1 MIGDPSEFAKNT
13 FPLMKEMKNSPKE
26 DFMSKRV
33 NKRKAVVEQPEV
45 VNEKIDDAD
54 VIDAEFVDTDE
65 EVTDVVASEP
75 KKGWKEKAKAFWSD
89 HKGAIKTGAI
99 AVGAFALGAIASA
112 MTNSHDCLC
121 EEDEESECYL
131 PNPEQVQEV
140 AAEATTEPVSDE
152 TVDTEVS
159 ETIE

>member
-1 MIGDPSEFAKNT
+1 
-13 FPLMKEMKNSPKE
+13 
-26 DFMSKRV
+26 MSKRV
-33 NKRKAVVEQPEV
+33 NKRKAVVGQPEV

-65 EVTDVVASEP
+65 EATDAVTSEP
-75 KKGWKEKAKAFWSD
+75 QKGWKEKALAFWSD
-89 HKGAIKTGAI
+89 HKGAITTGAI
-99 AVGAFALGAIASA
+99 AVGAFALGAIAA
-112 MTNSHDCLC
+112 AIMTNGHDDYYC
-121 EEDEESECYL
+121 EEDEESEYYL
-131 PNPEQVQEV
+131 PQPEQVQEV